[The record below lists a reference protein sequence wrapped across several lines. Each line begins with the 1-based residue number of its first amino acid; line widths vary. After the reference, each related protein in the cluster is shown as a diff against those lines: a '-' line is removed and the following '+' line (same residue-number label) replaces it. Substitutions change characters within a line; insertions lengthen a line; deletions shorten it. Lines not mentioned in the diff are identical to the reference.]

1 MLTVDTLK
9 AYEDL
14 VAAAMPEE
22 QARVLVNMVNHLHE
36 ARLADLP
43 TRPELKELMALQRA
57 EFKEDM
63 AQLRAEF
70 KEDFA
75 SLRAEFKGDIAEVKA
90 SLIRWMFAF
99 FIGQAAFIVALVKV
113 LK

>member
-22 QARVLVNMVNHLHE
+22 QARVLVNMVNHLQE

-57 EFKEDM
+57 EFKEDI
-63 AQLRAEF
+63 
-70 KEDFA
+70 A